1 MPSHW
6 ATVCLGGILALYS
19 LGTENPRLHI
29 SKDATYV
36 CLWWHRFDN
45 CRLATAY
52 INNDRVGCR
61 SGAFFPI
68 FLWFMHCTAA
78 LYLCSPT
85 QTCSGNIPHE
95 KISVTWLGFRILL
108 HQVWMLIKSRLYSC
122 GHFWWC
128 LWSFFVTFYVVNV
141 TECKILLMSMSHI
154 MHFDPANI
162 HHDGNIERFA
172 LENKCSFS
180 VPLHFACAIDV
191 EIILLDWKT
200 EFYVHLCE
208 LMCNP

>member
-19 LGTENPRLHI
+19 LGTENPRLHL

-61 SGAFFPI
+61 SGAFSHLPMI
-68 FLWFMHCTAA
+68 HA
-78 LYLCSPT
+78 LYRCSISLLAHTDMLRKYPTWEDLC
-85 QTCSGNIPHE
+85 N
-95 KISVTWLGFRILL
+95 VARFLGFSY
-108 HQVWMLIKSRLYSC
+108 IKFGCWLKADYIPVGIFGDVY
-122 GHFWWC
+122 GH
-128 LWSFFVTFYVVNV
+128 FFVTFYVVNV
-141 TECKILLMSMSHI
+141 TECKILLMSMTHT